1 MAKRRKKSPRKVRKV
16 TRVKARIIRSKPP
29 VLVVSAQ
36 GVVPTAGWK
45 SIGLSQ
51 HIHVRPPSDGI
62 QGFDFVGNPPKGG
75 GAQVVKK
82 VRASRRIRAASWVKG
97 VRIVAAQNKKVARV

>member
-1 MAKRRKKSPRKVRKV
+1 MRKVRKV

-29 VLVVSAQ
+29 VLAVGAQ

-51 HIHVRPPSDGI
+51 HVYKRPPSDGI
-62 QGFDFVGNPPKGG
+62 QGFDFVGNPPSGPA
-75 GAQVVKK
+75 AQVLKK

-97 VRIVAAQNKKVARV
+97 VRVVAAQNKKVARV

>member
-1 MAKRRKKSPRKVRKV
+1 MAKRRKKSLRKVRKV
-16 TRVKARIIRSKPP
+16 TRVKARISRSKPP
-29 VLVVSAQ
+29 VLAVSAQ

-51 HIHVRPPSDGI
+51 HIYVRPPSDGI
-62 QGFDFVGNPPKGG
+62 QGFDFVGSPPSGG

-97 VRIVAAQNKKVARV
+97 VRVVAAQNKKVARV

>member
-1 MAKRRKKSPRKVRKV
+1 MRKVRKV

-36 GVVPTAGWK
+36 GVVSTAGWK

-51 HIHVRPPSDGI
+51 HAYKRPPSDGI

-82 VRASRRIRAASWVKG
+82 VRASRRVRAASWVKG
-97 VRIVAAQNKKVARV
+97 VRVVAAQNKKVARV

>member
-1 MAKRRKKSPRKVRKV
+1 MRKVRKV
-16 TRVKARIIRSKPP
+16 TRVKARATGKPRM
-29 VLVVSAQ
+29 LVVVAQ

-62 QGFDFVGNPPKGG
+62 QGFDFVGNPPKGPA
-75 GAQVVKK
+75 AQVVKK

-97 VRIVAAQNKKVARV
+97 VRIIAAQNKKVARV

>member
-1 MAKRRKKSPRKVRKV
+1 MSKVRKV

-51 HIHVRPPSDGI
+51 HIYVRPPSNGI
-62 QGFDFVGNPPKGG
+62 QGFDFVGNPPSGPS
-75 GAQVVKK
+75 AQVLKK
-82 VRASRRIRAASWVKG
+82 VSASRRIRAASWVKG
-97 VRIVAAQNKKVARV
+97 VRVIAAQNKKVARV

>member
-1 MAKRRKKSPRKVRKV
+1 MRKVRKV

-29 VLVVSAQ
+29 VLVVVAQ
-36 GVVPTAGWK
+36 GTVPTAGWK
-45 SIGLSQ
+45 SLGLSQ
-51 HIHVRPPSDGI
+51 HIYVRPPSDGI

-97 VRIVAAQNKKVARV
+97 VRVIAAQNKKVARV

>member
-1 MAKRRKKSPRKVRKV
+1 MRKVRKV

-29 VLVVSAQ
+29 LLVVSAQ
-36 GVVPTAGWK
+36 GVVSTAGWK
-45 SIGLSQ
+45 RLTLSP

-62 QGFDFVGNPPKGG
+62 QGFDFVGNPPKGPA
-75 GAQVVKK
+75 AQVVKK

-97 VRIVAAQNKKVARV
+97 VRVVAAQNKKVAKV